1 MDIKRQEQT
10 PLLTA
15 IKNYVASNPIP
26 FDVPGHKMGRL
37 HNEFTDFVG
46 EMVFKA
52 DVNAPLGIDNLYKA
66 TGVIKQSSD
75 LFADAYDA
83 DEAIFLINGT
93 TSGIMTM
100 IMGVVNAKEKIILP
114 RNVHKSVINALI
126 VSGAYPVFV
135 QPDIDEELGIANG
148 VSVDNYVKAMDENPD
163 AKAIFVINPTYFGIV
178 SDLRTIVKEA
188 HKRDMIVLVDEAH
201 GSHLQ
206 FNDNMPYSAMES
218 GADACALSMHKTGGS
233 LTQSSVLLIKNDRV
247 DYKRIL
253 RAYTM
258 FGSTSPSHLL
268 LASLD
273 AARKKMVFEGKALL
287 DNCLEMARKARE
299 ELNNTPGLECLDRTY
314 CNQKS
319 GCYDF
324 DETKLVVKVNG
335 LGLSGFEVYKILRL
349 DYNIQVELAEV
360 NLILAIVSIGTLQ
373 SDVDALVTALKDI
386 SRRFYRDDNQKQVP
400 VLKHGFPAIVI
411 RPREAYHAPYK
422 TVKIEEALGEI
433 CTESLMVYPPG
444 IPLVIP
450 GEYIS
455 QEVVD
460 LYQYYIT
467 NGGVIM
473 SDSLPGFVKVIDQ
486 ENWKEDED
494 YY

>member
-10 PLLTA
+10 PLLTT
-15 IKNYVASNPIP
+15 IKSYIDSKPIP

-37 HNEFTDFVG
+37 KNEFTDLVG
-46 EMVFKA
+46 EKVFQA
-52 DVNAPLGIDNLYKA
+52 DVNAPLGIDNLYKGH
-66 TGVIKQSSD
+66 GVIKQSSD

-126 VSGAYPVFV
+126 VSGAYPIFV

-148 VSVDNYVKAMDENPD
+148 VPLDTYIAAMNQNPD
-163 AKAIFVINPTYFGIV
+163 AKAIFVINPTYFGVV
-178 SDLRTIVKEA
+178 SNLREIVKEA
-188 HKRDMIVLVDEAH
+188 HKRDMVVLVDEAH

-218 GADACALSMHKTGGS
+218 GADVCALSMHKTGGS

-247 DYKRIL
+247 DYQRIL

-273 AARKKMVFEGKALL
+273 AARKKMVFEGKSLL
-287 DNCLEMARKARE
+287 DNCLKMADEARKRI
-299 ELNNTPGLECLDRTY
+299 NNMKGLSCLDRSY
-314 CNQKS
+314 CDSNS
-319 GCYDF
+319 GRYDF
-324 DETKLVVKVNG
+324 DETKLVVRVNG
-335 LGLSGFEVYKILRL
+335 LGLSGFEVYKILRY
-349 DYNIQVELAEV
+349 DYNIQLELAEV
-360 NLILAIVSIGTLQ
+360 NLILAIISIGTLK
-373 SDVDALVTALKDI
+373 SDVDALVDALEDI
-386 SRRFYRDDNQKQVP
+386 SNRFYHEDNEKEIP
-400 VLKHGFPAIVI
+400 VLEHGFPVMAA

-422 TVKIEEALGEI
+422 SVRIEDAIGEI
-433 CTESLMVYPPG
+433 STESVMVYPPG

-450 GEYIS
+450 GECIS
-455 QEVVD
+455 VEVVN
-460 LYQYYIT
+460 LYQYYNQ

-473 SDSLPGFVKVIDQ
+473 SDSLPGFVKIIDQ
-486 ENWKEDED
+486 ENWKEDS